1 MLLVGFILLAVVI
14 FYIQGLIFYN
24 LALKDIQYDRKF
36 KVKACYAGDQ
46 IELVEQIANRK
57 WLPVPWLR
65 VESQLSTHL
74 HFSKLDNFSV
84 SKGQV
89 YQNHK
94 SLFSL
99 KPYVQITRRHRLIAA
114 QRGVYKLQTVTM
126 TSGDLL
132 GMHIKHKQIPLSGE
146 LLVYPKPA
154 EVPLDQLPFHS
165 FHGDHV
171 IKRWIIHDPF
181 LTAGVRKYEAGD
193 SLRSINWKATARTG
207 ELQVHKHD
215 YTANRQLMIYLN
227 IDDEEGMWRSVN
239 NIELI
244 EQGISWAAG
253 AAAASIEQGMDA
265 GFSANMQLNDR
276 FASAVIEPGSGY
288 EHLLIIFEAMARLTL
303 EKTEPFSYLLQA
315 AAGDG
320 FEGRDVLIISTFWNT
335 ELEEQAARIRSNGN
349 SVTVWELAED
359 ISE

>member
-1 MLLVGFILLAVVI
+1 MLLVGFILLAVAL
-14 FYIQGLIFYN
+14 FYLQGLVFYR
-24 LALKDIQYDRKF
+24 LALKDIQYDRNF
-36 KVKACYAGDQ
+36 KVAACYAGDQ
-46 IELVEQIANRK
+46 VELVERIANRK
-57 WLPVPWLR
+57 WFPVPWLR

-74 HFSKLDNFSV
+74 HFGKLDNFSV

-99 KPYVQITRRHRLIAA
+99 KPYVQITRRHCLVAA
-114 QRGVYKLQTVTM
+114 RRGVYRLQTVTM

-132 GMHIKHKQIPLSGE
+132 GVHIRHKQIPLTGE

-154 EVPLDQLPFHS
+154 EVALDQLPFHS
-165 FHGDHV
+165 LQGEHV
-171 IKRWIIHDPF
+171 VKRWIIHDPF

-193 SLRSINWKATARTG
+193 TLRSINWKATARTG
-207 ELQVHKHD
+207 QLQVHKHD

-239 NIELI
+239 NVDLI

-253 AAAASIEQGMDA
+253 AAAASIEQGMEA
-265 GFSANMQLNDR
+265 GFSSNMQLNNQY
-276 FASAVIEPGSGY
+276 SSTKIEPGSGY
-288 EHLLIIFEAMARLTL
+288 EHLLFIFEAMARLSL

-315 AAGDG
+315 AAEDG
-320 FEGRDVLIISTFWNT
+320 YEGRDVLIISTFWND

-359 ISE
+359 KSE